1 MAKASKVPETYDWDV
16 YLKESGAVC
25 APQHCFKQALVPPPN
40 EFGLWMKLEAL
51 DPRNVTSTCIATVVG
66 LIGPRLRLRL
76 DGSDNKNDFWRL
88 VDSSDIHPIGHCEK
102 NGGMLQPPLGFRMNA
117 SSWPMFLLRTLNNAS
132 IAPTAAFKK
141 EPPEPRGNEF
151 KVGMKLEAVDRK
163 NPYLICPATVGQV
176 KDHLIFV
183 QFDGWR
189 GAFDYWCEFN
199 SRDIFPVGW
208 CKATGHYLQPPG
220 KTGATTKVRRVSSS
234 STSSSQM
241 SPGGGALSKVE
252 PDTSSLPSL
261 VEPVVLV
268 HLNSSCVSG
277 PYLSPHKLWQMPCQ
291 VGPTSLSSALR
302 EILQLCVDCAVQ
314 QRLVLTFLE
323 EADDGNVTING
334 TYSGET
340 HSATIQA
347 PDTRSDFWAMLH
359 RLCENLLCCENFF
372 SDKALQGP
380 CPKCEKQASDVR
392 GPLSPGASS
401 HRSGPVS
408 LKRSIS
414 DASTNSERESRAPS
428 TSSEREGRPSSHKL
442 QRRITT
448 EAASSTTESRLEHV
462 KLPPPDGNPNG
473 WSIEDVIRCVV
484 DTDPSMAAH
493 ADLFRKHE
501 IDGNAFL
508 LLNSDMMMKYM
519 GLKLGPAL
527 KLCNIIDKLKK

>member
-1 MAKASKVPETYDWDV
+1 MAKGSKIPETYDWDI
-16 YLKESGAVC
+16 YLKETSAIC
-25 APQHCFKQALVPPPN
+25 APQSFFKQSSTPPEN
-40 EFGLWMKLEAL
+40 EFKLYMKLEAL
-51 DPRNVTSTCIATVVG
+51 DPRNVTSTCIGTIVG
-66 LIGPRLRLRL
+66 MIGPRLRLRL

-88 VDSSDIHPIGHCEK
+88 VDSADIKPIGWCEK
-102 NGGMLQPPLGFRMNA
+102 HGGMLQPPLGFRMNA

-132 IAPTAAFKK
+132 IAPAKAFKK
-141 EPPEPRGNEF
+141 EPPDPKGNEF
-151 KVGMKLEAVDRK
+151 KPGMKLEAVDRK
-163 NPYLICPATVGQV
+163 NPHLICPATVGQV
-176 KDHLIFV
+176 KDNMIFV

-220 KTGATTKVRRVSSS
+220 KTGVSTKVRRASSS

-241 SPGGGALSKVE
+241 SPGSTPSTKVE
-252 PDTSSLPSL
+252 PDTSSLPSV

-277 PYLSPHKLWQMPCQ
+277 PYLSPHKLWQMPIQ
-291 VGPTSLSSALR
+291 VGPTSVSSALR

-323 EADDGNVTING
+323 QADDGNVTINA

-347 PDTRSDFWAMLH
+347 PDTTSDFWAMLD

-372 SDKALQGP
+372 SDKSLQGP
-380 CPKCEKQASDVR
+380 CPKCAKQATDDR
-392 GPLSPGASS
+392 GPLSPAASGL
-401 HRSGPVS
+401 RSPGV
-408 LKRSIS
+408 LKRSVS
-414 DASTNSERESRAPS
+414 DAST
-428 TSSEREGRPSSHKL
+428 SSDKDSRPSSHKI

-448 EAASSTTESRLEHV
+448 EAASSTTESRIEPRPH
-462 KLPPPDGNPNG
+462 PATGHPNS
-473 WSIEDVIRCVV
+473 WSIEEVIRVVV
-484 DTDPSMAAH
+484 DTDSSMATH

-527 KLCNIIDKLKK
+527 KLCNIIDKLKKK

>member
-1 MAKASKVPETYDWDV
+1 MAKASKIPVTYDWDV
-16 YLKESGAVC
+16 YLKESGATC
-25 APQHCFKQALVPPPN
+25 APAECFKQAPIPPPN

-51 DPRNVTSTCIATVVG
+51 DPRNVTSTCIATIVG

-88 VDSSDIHPIGHCEK
+88 VDSSDIRPIGHCEK
-102 NGGMLQPPLGFRMNA
+102 HGGMLQPPLGFRMNA

-132 IAPTAAFKK
+132 IAPTQAFKP
-141 EPPEPRGNEF
+141 EPPDPKGNEF

-163 NPYLICPATVGQV
+163 NPHLICPATVGQV
-176 KDHLIFV
+176 KDNTIFV

-189 GAFDYWCEFN
+189 GAFDYWCEIN

-220 KTGATTKVRRVSSS
+220 KTGASTKVRRVSSS

-241 SPGGGALSKVE
+241 SPGGGTLSTKVE
-252 PDTSSLPSL
+252 PDTSCLPSA
-261 VEPVVLV
+261 EPAEEPSVLV

-291 VGPTSLSSALR
+291 VGPTSISSALR

-323 EADDGNVTING
+323 EADDGNVTVNG
-334 TYSGET
+334 TYGGES

-347 PDTRSDFWAMLH
+347 PDDTPEFWAMLH

-372 SDKALQGP
+372 SDKSLQGP
-380 CPKCEKQASDVR
+380 CPKCAKQASDDR
-392 GPLSPGASS
+392 GSVNSGASNM
-401 HRSGPVS
+401 RPGGGG

-414 DASTNSERESRAPS
+414 DASTNSERE
-428 TSSEREGRPSSHKL
+428 TKPSSHKI

-448 EAASSTTESRLEHV
+448 EAASSTTESRLEQTRI
-462 KLPPPDGNPNG
+462 PPTRIAPSAGSDPND
-473 WSIEDVIRCVV
+473 WTIEEVIACVV
-484 DTDPSMAAH
+484 SMDPSMGVH
-493 ADLFRKHE
+493 AGLFRQHE

-519 GLKLGPAL
+519 GMKLGPAL